1 VSVRD
6 IKSYELL
13 KNWGINSDLLCD
25 PIFSTEI
32 PEVEK
37 TPTVAIQLRDFKTM
51 NEDFIDR
58 LADKVAKKFADK
70 KIEIYS
76 FQDEI
81 DLDVCKRFEKAL
93 NLLNP
98 DIKTTVFSN
107 LTDEKIVENISKS
120 QYLIA
125 MRFHAIIVG
134 LISNVKTL
142 AINYDIK
149 VEKIA
154 SEFELPILELHKDFK
169 NQFEQLEA
177 MDVLKNQAKV
187 NLKKF
192 DWSGFEKVINQE
204 S

>member
-1 VSVRD
+1 
-6 IKSYELL
+6 
-13 KNWGINSDLLCD
+13 
-25 PIFSTEI
+25 
-32 PEVEK
+32 
-37 TPTVAIQLRDFKTM
+37 
-51 NEDFIDR
+51 
-58 LADKVAKKFADK
+58 
-70 KIEIYS
+70 
-76 FQDEI
+76 
-81 DLDVCKRFEKAL
+81 
-93 NLLNP
+93 
-98 DIKTTVFSN
+98 
-107 LTDEKIVENISKS
+107 
-120 QYLIA
+120 LIA